1 MLRKR
6 VNTTPARSQRPPA
19 SLTPREIEVLR
30 LVAAGM
36 TNNEIGTALSI
47 AQGTVKMHVHNI
59 LSKLG
64 VNSRTGAMAKALKYQ
79 LL

>member
-1 MLRKR
+1 MTR
-6 VNTTPARSQRPPA
+6 
-19 SLTPREIEVLR
+19 REVEVLR

-36 TNNEIGTALSI
+36 KNSEIGVALSI

-64 VNSRTGAMAKALKYQ
+64 VNSRTGAMAKALKHQ

>member
-1 MLRKR
+1 MTR
-6 VNTTPARSQRPPA
+6 
-19 SLTPREIEVLR
+19 REVEVLR

-36 TNNEIGTALSI
+36 KNSEIGTALSI

-64 VNSRTGAMAKALKYQ
+64 VNSRTGAMAKALEQK